1 VAGGWWLVGVAVGGL
16 AVSWPV
22 NMSVMTPTHLSGSDS
37 AMPLTLEEVRA
48 LPKVLLHDHLD
59 GGLRPQTIL
68 DLADECGWTPRLPTT
83 DLNALQAWFTRGA
96 DSRDILQYLATFEH
110 TLAVMQTESG
120 IERVAFEAAQDL
132 AADGVR
138 YAEIRFAPEL
148 HQQQGLALEAI
159 VEAVQSGF
167 RRGSAAARSA
177 GHTITINTIVCA
189 MRTEQRSLEIATL
202 AVRMRAQDDRVVA
215 FDLAGAE
222 TGWPPSLHL
231 EALEYIR
238 RNQMHLTIHASEP
251 PDLELITDAL
261 ALGAERI
268 GHGVRL
274 LADMTNVDFMTGT
287 AEMGP
292 VARYILERQVPLEL
306 APTCNVQIGAV
317 PSLDRHAIGPF
328 LRAGFRVNINT
339 DNRLMSNVSVSSEV
353 HAVAQAF
360 GFNRSEVARV
370 ALNGIDASFSS
381 WGERRAIRKE
391 IEQAYS

>member
-1 VAGGWWLVGVAVGGL
+1 MTGNQQ
-16 AVSWPV
+16 V
-22 NMSVMTPTHLSGSDS
+22 NQPLKQQGEQ
-37 AMPLTLEEVRA
+37 PLTLDEVRS

-59 GGLRPQTIL
+59 GGLRPETIL
-68 DLADECGWTPRLPTT
+68 ELADECGWTPHLPTT
-83 DLNALQAWFTRGA
+83 NLNQLQAWFTRGA
-96 DSRDILQYLATFEH
+96 ESGDLHQYLATFEH
-110 TLAVMQTESG
+110 TLAVMQTEAG

-138 YAEIRFAPEL
+138 YAEVRFAPEQ
-148 HQQQGLALEAI
+148 HQQQGLALESI
-159 VEAVQSGF
+159 VEAVQAGF
-167 RRGSAAARSA
+167 ARGHETAEKQGKS
-177 GHTITINTIVCA
+177 ITINTIICA
-189 MRTEQRSLEIATL
+189 MRTERRSLEIAKL

-222 TGWPPSLHL
+222 TGWPPSLHQD
-231 EALEYIR
+231 ALEHIR
-238 RNQMHLTIHASEP
+238 RHQMHLTIHASEP
-251 PDLELITDAL
+251 PDLDLITDAL

-287 AEMGP
+287 ANMGP
-292 VARYILERQVPLEL
+292 VARYVLERQIPLEL

-317 PSLDRHAIGPF
+317 PSLDRHPIGPF

-353 HAVAQAF
+353 HAVAAAF
-360 GFNRSEVARV
+360 ALTRQEVAQV

-381 WGERRAIRKE
+381 WSERQAIRTE
-391 IEQAYS
+391 IESAYA